1 MKIFIC
7 FMVTMV
13 LATSAAAK
21 DPLDDFFTG
30 KSPILSEQEKAA
42 MQIVKK
48 WESSSTKSKPVPG
61 SNGDVQFIFGIQ
73 EASVLCAPLQV
84 SDIALQPGEEMNSI
98 SIGDSARWLIEPA
111 VSGSNGNQVI
121 HILIK
126 PTDVGLNTSLVVATD
141 RRTYHIKVRSHRSKY
156 MPKVSFIYPELL
168 AAKWDLI
175 SKHKEEKRD
184 VLPGQM
190 QDAAKD
196 LSFNYDINGSAPW
209 KPIRIYNNGTS
220 TTIQMPKRMK
230 QTEAPVLLVIRKS
243 NSVFVKDK
251 QVIVNTRLQGDRY
264 IVDDIFDKAILI
276 AGVGRSQQK
285 VTIIRNQDEVEK

>member
-1 MKIFIC
+1 MA
-7 FMVTMV
+7 TLV
-13 LATSAAAK
+13 LASSASAK

-30 KSPILSEQEKAA
+30 KNPILSEQEKAA

-61 SNGDVQFIFGIQ
+61 SNGDIQFIFGVQ
-73 EASVLCAPLQV
+73 EASVICAPLQV

-111 VSGSNGNQVI
+111 VSGSNGQQVI
-121 HILIK
+121 HMLIK

-141 RRTYHIKVRSHRSKY
+141 RRTYHIKLRSHRSKY

-175 SKHKEEKRD
+175 SKNKEEKKG
-184 VLPGQM
+184 LFPGRT
-190 QDAAKD
+190 KD
-196 LSFNYDINGSAPW
+196 TKNLSFNYEVKGSAPW
-209 KPIRIYNNGTS
+209 KPVRVYNDGIS
-220 TTIQMPKRMK
+220 TIIQMPKRMG
-230 QTEAPVLLVIRKS
+230 QTEAPVLLIIRKS

-251 QVIVNTRLQGDRY
+251 QVIVNNRLQGDRY
-264 IVDDIFDKAILI
+264 IVDAVFDKAILI

-285 VTIIRNQDEVEK
+285 ITILRHQDEAEK